1 MNDLHEDTTP
11 SGNDNK
17 EIMSLRYTQPQ
28 VKDKYVVSLLA
39 WEDNETEIRFLWLT
53 LSILLEQY

>member
-1 MNDLHEDTTP
+1 MNDLHVDTTP

-39 WEDNETEIRFLWLT
+39 WEDNETEIRFLR
-53 LSILLEQY
+53 